1 MKHRK
6 SAVHLLIAVLG
17 LWLLWSGPYSFPG
30 LAEEGSA
37 LVLGLGILSAL
48 GVVLLCDRMGIV
60 DHDIVPLDLTLPT
73 LRYVP
78 WLTREV
84 IRSNIDVILRIL
96 RLGRSIDPKVVKVRA
111 SQRTDLG
118 KVTYANSITLT
129 PGTVTVEAPGDAPF
143 VVHALTREAGQDV
156 LAGDMHDRCVW
167 VEGQAF
173 PPRVSSG
180 DEVTSDPAAIE
191 PATDT
196 RREDT
201 TPKGGDA

>member
-129 PGTVTVEAPGDAPF
+129 PGT
-143 VVHALTREAGQDV
+143 LTLDLEDDV
-156 LAGDMHDRCVW
+156 LTVHSIDGTVGEELAEGTMDDRIVRL
-167 VEGQAF
+167 EGT
-173 PPRVSSG
+173 
-180 DEVTSDPAAIE
+180 EM
-191 PATDT
+191 TD
-196 RREDT
+196 RDR
-201 TPKGGDA
+201 